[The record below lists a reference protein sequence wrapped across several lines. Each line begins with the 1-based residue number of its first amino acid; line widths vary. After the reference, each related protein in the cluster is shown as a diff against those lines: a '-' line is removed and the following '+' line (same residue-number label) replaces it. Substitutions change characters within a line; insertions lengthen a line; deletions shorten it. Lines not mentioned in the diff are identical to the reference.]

1 MLVCTHVPNLVR
13 FQVMIDDY
21 VLPSEPVVDFKTRFS
36 GLVADDLD
44 PYASRHHLV
53 SKQSNRESVKR
64 ERETRE

>member
-1 MLVCTHVPNLVR
+1 MLHRLHEYIAYFALVSR
-13 FQVMIDDY
+13 VQVMIDDY

-53 SKQSNRESVKR
+53 RKLNQSLKQ
-64 ERETRE
+64 

>member
-1 MLVCTHVPNLVR
+1 MCT
-13 FQVMIDDY
+13 QVMIDDY

-53 SKQSNRESVKR
+53 RNLKHKYYSMEVSQFTV
-64 ERETRE
+64 